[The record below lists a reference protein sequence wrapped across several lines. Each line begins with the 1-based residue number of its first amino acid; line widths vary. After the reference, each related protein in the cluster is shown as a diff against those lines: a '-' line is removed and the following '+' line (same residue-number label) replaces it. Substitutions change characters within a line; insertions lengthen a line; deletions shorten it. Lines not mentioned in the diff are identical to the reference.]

1 MVVSARLYV
10 FLLADLNLR
19 FIAQLFCSMQQIFI
33 DVCFFFFFFCRCV
46 ILWYSEIYTWK

>member
-33 DVCFFFFFFCRCV
+33 DVCFFFFFLSLCNIMV
-46 ILWYSEIYTWK
+46 Q